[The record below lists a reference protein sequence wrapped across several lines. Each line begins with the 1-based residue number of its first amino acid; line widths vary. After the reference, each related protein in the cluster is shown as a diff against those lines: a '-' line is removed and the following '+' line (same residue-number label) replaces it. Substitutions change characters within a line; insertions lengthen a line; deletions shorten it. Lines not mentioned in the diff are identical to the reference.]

1 MVVAQQL
8 SNLSTGSTIH
18 ISRAGITSSSAFGV
32 IRIPQQTLKR
42 NPRSKAGGGPKS
54 LIFRLSKLSHLRVR
68 TIATDD
74 CNATAVPV
82 AQLFA
87 RYGER
92 IGMLGI
98 IGNPRQS
105 LMRL

>member
-42 NPRSKAGGGPKS
+42 NPKSKAGGGPKS
-54 LIFRLSKLSHLRVR
+54 LIFRLSKLPYLRVR
-68 TIATDD
+68 TVAIDD
-74 CNATAVPV
+74 CNATAVPEV
-82 AQLFA
+82 QLF
-87 RYGER
+87 GQFGKR
-92 IGMLGI
+92 IS
-98 IGNPRQS
+98 IG
-105 LMRL
+105 RLLKISVKV